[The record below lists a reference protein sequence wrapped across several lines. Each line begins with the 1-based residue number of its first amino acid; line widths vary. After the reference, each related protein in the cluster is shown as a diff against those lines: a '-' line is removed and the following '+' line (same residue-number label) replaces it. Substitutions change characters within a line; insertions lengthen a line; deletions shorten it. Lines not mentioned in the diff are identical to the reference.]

1 MHAFAATFST
11 KAHRL
16 FGARGGL
23 AAVAWCARFRFACTM
38 LLVCFSFSSMQ
49 GLPSLANEPASAEEV
64 SKYVEWIQ
72 GAERKLAEGDLAAA
86 RELLDK
92 TDPVQ
97 RSLEFDYLGAQIAA
111 MQASEPAMKSPP
123 DLVKVVARPDVETR
137 YPVMN
142 LTARQIVFICR
153 DGSLRVLD
161 LSEPGAKY
169 QTVRGEVES
178 AIWTGVFS
186 DDGKTFVTGNQ
197 DGEVML
203 WDTETWKVRQTFSLG
218 EAWPVRE
225 LAVAP
230 DGSAVVAESKK
241 ELQLWSM
248 AGEQPEKVA
257 AVGERYNFGEGLAF
271 SPRGDLIATGGMFD
285 ILLHDAKTG
294 ELKKKITH
302 ASYTMG
308 LAFSP
313 DGSRIASAPRGN
325 INKFLGVFGVEDGGQ
340 VFNAGPFK
348 QHVVGIAF
356 TPDGKRIIATG
367 RENTVRLFDADT
379 GLVTLTIKRAAATA
393 RPSITSDGKLLGWY
407 EPDFF
412 CYVEF
417 KEP

>member
-1 MHAFAATFST
+1 MHPSLDAAFCSQKTHSLLARWPRAA
-11 KAHRL
+11 
-16 FGARGGL
+16 GASW
-23 AAVAWCARFRFACTM
+23 APFRFACIV
-38 LLVCFSFSSMQ
+38 LFVCFLPMQ
-49 GLPSLANEPASAEEV
+49 LQPSLAQESARLDKV
-64 SKYVEWIQ
+64 KKYVELVR
-72 GAERKLAEGDLAAA
+72 GAERKLAEGDVAAA

-92 TDPVQ
+92 TDPAQ

-111 MQASEPAMKSPP
+111 MQASDPAKKSAPE
-123 DLVKVVARPDVETR
+123 LVKVVARPDVETR

-142 LTARQIVFICR
+142 PTARQIVFICR

-161 LSEPGAKY
+161 LSEPDAKY

-203 WDTETWKVRQTFSLG
+203 WETETWKVRQTFSLG

-230 DGSAVVAESKK
+230 DGSSVVAESKK

-248 AGEQPEKVA
+248 AGEQPEKIA

-294 ELKKKITH
+294 ELKKEITH

-313 DGSRIASAPRGN
+313 DGSKIASAPRGN
-325 INKFLGVFGVEDGGQ
+325 VNKFLGVFGVEDGGE

-348 QHVVGIAF
+348 QHVAGIAF

-379 GLVTLTIKRAAATA
+379 GLVALTIKRAAATA
-393 RPSITSDGKLLGWY
+393 RPAITADGKLLGWY